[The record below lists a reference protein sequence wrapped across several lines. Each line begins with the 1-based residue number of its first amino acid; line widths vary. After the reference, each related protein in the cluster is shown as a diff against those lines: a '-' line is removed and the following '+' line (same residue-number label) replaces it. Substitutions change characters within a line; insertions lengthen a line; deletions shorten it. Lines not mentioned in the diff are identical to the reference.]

1 MVRKLVPKE
10 RLLEYRIEDGW
21 GPLCEF
27 LGEDVSLLEGEEFPK
42 GNSAEDF
49 VRANDLVWMVESTM
63 TVVKLLGV
71 VVLAYVVLRLAGL
84 R

>member
-10 RLLEYRIEDGW
+10 RLLEYRIEEGW

-27 LGEDVSLLEGEEFPK
+27 LGEDVAMLNGEEFPK

-49 VRANDLVWMVESTM
+49 VKANDLVWMVESVT
-63 TVVKLLGV
+63 TVLKLLGV
-71 VVLAYVVLRLAGL
+71 TVLAYIVLRLAGL